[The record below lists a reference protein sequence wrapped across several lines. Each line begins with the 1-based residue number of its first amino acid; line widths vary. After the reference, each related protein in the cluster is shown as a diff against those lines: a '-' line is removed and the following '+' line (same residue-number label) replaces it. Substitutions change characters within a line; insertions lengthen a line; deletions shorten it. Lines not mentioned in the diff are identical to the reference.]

1 MPRPRTQKIY
11 FGEDQEKAVVKYLES
26 TDELE
31 RNKIFNEFL
40 REPLIIMVESI
51 IRRYKLYRKD
61 MEFEE
66 IHTDTMSFLI
76 TKISKFDHTKN
87 TKAYSYFGTICK
99 NYLMG
104 AIQKDTKEQNR
115 QVSYDDI
122 SSDIEEG
129 RPDLTY
135 VIDEHIIDYQAVI
148 IKLTLDL
155 ENFVETQNL
164 NENERKLG
172 YALLE
177 IFGNFDKIFQVGDG
191 NKFNKNLILLSLRE
205 MTSLSTKEI
214 RISLKRF
221 KKLYDGILGG
231 FLE

>member
-1 MPRPRTQKIY
+1 MPRKRTQKIY
-11 FGEDQEKAVVKYLES
+11 FGEDQEQAVVRYLKSE
-26 TDELE
+26 DEDE
-31 RNKIFNEFL
+31 KNKIFNEYL

-61 MEFEE
+61 MEFNE

-76 TKISKFDHTKN
+76 TKINKFNPDANH
-87 TKAYSYFGTICK
+87 KAYSYFGTICK

-104 AIQKDTKEQNR
+104 AIQKDNKEQNR

-122 SSDIEEG
+122 SSDIEG
-129 RPDLTY
+129 RSDLSY
-135 VIDEHIIDYQAVI
+135 VIDEYVVDYRDVI
-148 IKLTLDL
+148 IKLTNTL
-155 ENFVETQNL
+155 EEFMEKENL
-164 NENERKLG
+164 TENEQKLG

-177 IFGNFDKIFQVGDG
+177 IFENFDKIFQVGDG

-221 KKLYDGILGG
+221 KKMYNGILVG

>member
-26 TDELE
+26 TDEDE

-40 REPLIIMVESI
+40 REPLVIMVESI

-76 TKISKFDHTKN
+76 TKINKFDHTKN

-104 AIQKDTKEQNR
+104 VIQKDTKEQNR

-122 SSDIEEG
+122 SSDIED
-129 RPDLTY
+129 RKDLSY
-135 VIDEHIIDYQAVI
+135 VIDEHIIDYQSVI
-148 IKLTLDL
+148 IKLTISL
-155 ENFVETQNL
+155 ENFIEKENL
-164 NENERKLG
+164 TENEQKLG

-177 IFGNFDKIFQVGDG
+177 IFSNFDKIFQVGDG

-214 RISLKRF
+214 RVSLKRF
-221 KKLYDGILGG
+221 KKMYDGILVG

>member
-1 MPRPRTQKIY
+1 MPRKRTQKIY
-11 FGEDQEKAVVKYLES
+11 FGEDQEQAVVRYLES
-26 TDELE
+26 ESEDE
-31 RNKIFNEFL
+31 RNKIFNEYL

-122 SSDIEEG
+122 SSDIED
-129 RPDLTY
+129 RKDFSY
-135 VIDEHIIDYQAVI
+135 VIDEHIIDYRDVI
-148 IKLTLDL
+148 IKLTISL
-155 ENFVETQNL
+155 EEFIERETL
-164 NENERKLG
+164 NENEQKLG

-177 IFGNFDKIFQVGDG
+177 IFSNIDKIFQVGDG

-214 RISLKRF
+214 RISLKRY

>member
-1 MPRPRTQKIY
+1 MPRKRTQKIY
-11 FGEDQEKAVVKYLES
+11 FGEDQEKAVVRYLKSE
-26 TDELE
+26 DEDE
-31 RNKIFNEFL
+31 RNKIFNEYL

-61 MEFEE
+61 MEFDE

-76 TKISKFDHTKN
+76 TKINKFDPDANH
-87 TKAYSYFGTICK
+87 KAYSYFGTICK

-115 QVSYDDI
+115 QISYDDI
-122 SSDIEEG
+122 SSDIED
-129 RPDLTY
+129 RSDLSY
-135 VIDEHIIDYQAVI
+135 VIDDYVIDYRDVI
-148 IKLTLDL
+148 IKLTMSL
-155 ENFVETQNL
+155 EEFIE
-164 NENERKLG
+164 NENLTENETKLG

-177 IFGNFDKIFQVGDG
+177 IFNNFDRIFQIGDG

-221 KKLYDGILGG
+221 RKIYEGIIVG

>member
-1 MPRPRTQKIY
+1 MPRKRTQKIY
-11 FGEDQEKAVVKYLES
+11 FGEDQEQAVVRYLKSES
-26 TDELE
+26 DDEK
-31 RNKIFNEFL
+31 NKIFNEYL

-76 TKISKFDHTKN
+76 TKIHKFNPDANH
-87 TKAYSYFGTICK
+87 KAYSYFGTICK

-122 SSDIEEG
+122 SSDIED
-129 RPDLTY
+129 RTDLSY
-135 VIDEHIIDYQAVI
+135 VIDEYIIDYTAVI
-148 IKLTLDL
+148 IKLTNSL
-155 ENFVETQNL
+155 EEFMEKENL
-164 NENERKLG
+164 TENEQKLG

-177 IFGNFDKIFQVGDG
+177 IFSNFDKIFQVGDG

-221 KKLYDGILGG
+221 KKMYDGIMIG